1 MLPYLADLLRPSDS
15 HTSHEVMMAR
25 EVLCS
30 RIVDDVD
37 AELERPLEVGRH
49 HGVVEDNDGV
59 LQRRDRATKEGKE
72 NYHQLVVDFVSG
84 NRQGREEGRWMRC
97 SRRLPLSFVQGLT
110 SDSASSSLYGR
121 PSHLPPLLHL
131 TSNSSCGTI
140 PPSLVADHH
149 CKPKKTHGSTLPDE
163 VNDGLDVCDLEH
175 GVRGRFEE
183 DHRDVVLSLYEE
195 RLESIGMSGIDVMNF
210 LLIGTG
216 RAE

>member
-1 MLPYLADLLRPSDS
+1 
-15 HTSHEVMMAR
+15 MAR

-149 CKPKKTHGSTLPDE
+149 CKPTRLTMALMSAILSMGFVGDSRRTIETLFSPFTR
-163 VNDGLDVCDLEH
+163 NGL
-175 GVRGRFEE
+175 
-183 DHRDVVLSLYEE
+183 
-195 RLESIGMSGIDVMNF
+195 
-210 LLIGTG
+210 
-216 RAE
+216 RASV